1 MNNFTK
7 AQVNIL
13 TQLAWDAPAK
23 DDEKAVYESWDA
35 TKVLQMMLDS
45 RRNKDIRTKAAWFDR
60 YAQALKDAYAM
71 IEQLKKQGSSA
82 VSQAKIDAIHKEIED
97 VRTAVSQL
105 NT

>member
-23 DDEKAVYESWDA
+23 DDEKAVYETWDA
-35 TKVLQMMLDS
+35 TKVLQMVLDS
-45 RRNKDIRTKAAWFDR
+45 PRNKDIRTKAAWFDR

-71 IEQLKKQGSSA
+71 VEQLKKQGSSA
-82 VSQAKIDAIHKEIED
+82 ISQDKIDALNKEIDD

-105 NT
+105 